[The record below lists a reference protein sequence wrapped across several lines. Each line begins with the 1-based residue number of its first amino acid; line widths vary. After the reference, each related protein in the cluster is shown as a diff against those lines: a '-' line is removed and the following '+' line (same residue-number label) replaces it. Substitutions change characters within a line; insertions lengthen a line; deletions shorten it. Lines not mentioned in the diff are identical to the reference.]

1 MGHFNSYVKLP
12 EGTSE
17 QKERKSYRS
26 SESSLKKNHTRRPP
40 TGELAGG
47 AFSGGFTAGG
57 SFRGVFP
64 VVAKSKC

>member
-1 MGHFNSYVKLP
+1 MLNYQMVNGIHQN
-12 EGTSE
+12 
-17 QKERKSYRS
+17 
-26 SESSLKKNHTRRPP
+26 KKNEILQIFRIFPEKIQKNRHPP

-57 SFRGVFP
+57 SLRGVFP